1 MAGWASK
8 SAVNAVDVQATD
20 KVPLF
25 DSSQAAGSRDATL
38 TIEQARLLFGG
49 GATIVPDAGA
59 SYEMDVSKGVTAFRL
74 TLSANCTLTI
84 TTPPA
89 GAHRVLVEVVQPTSA
104 TATVT
109 WPAGVTWAGG
119 TPPTLTAVADA
130 VDVIELVTVD
140 AGTTWR
146 GHVIGLDFS

>member
-38 TIEQARLLFGG
+38 SVEQARLLFGG

-59 SYEMDVSKGVTAFRL
+59 AYELDVSKGVTAFRL
-74 TLSANCTLTI
+74 GLSANCTLTI
-84 TTPPA
+84 ATPPS
-89 GAHRVLVEVVQPTSA
+89 GAHRVIVELVQPSSS

-119 TPPTLTAVADA
+119 TAPTLTATSDA
-130 VDVIELVTVD
+130 VDVVELVTVD
-140 AGTTWR
+140 AGATWR
-146 GHVIGLDFS
+146 GHVVGLDFS

>member
-49 GATIVPDAGA
+49 AATIVPDAGA

-74 TLSANCTLTI
+74 TLSENCTLTI

-119 TPPTLTAVADA
+119 TAPTLTAVADA
-130 VDVIELVTVD
+130 VDVVELVTVD
-140 AGTTWR
+140 AGVTWR
-146 GHVIGLDFS
+146 GHTLGLNFS